1 MTGGKFNLW
10 HFAIL
15 AALLGV
21 FAAASVLPG
30 VAEEKKDD
38 PAVARARKTVAM
50 LDDIYKTTVVLIT
63 EHYVTEKSSLAA
75 GEAAQALFAAIK
87 KKGWHE
93 VRLIDAAGEPIVDG
107 NRPKDDF
114 EKAAVAALK
123 SGKSGYEQ
131 VIEKDGKRYLRSAT
145 PIPVVHKKCIMCHD
159 NYAKAKE
166 GEPIGALGYTIPIE

>member
-1 MTGGKFNLW
+1 MTVKSNWW
-10 HFAIL
+10 HAAIVAALATVFAVPAIL
-15 AALLGV
+15 
-21 FAAASVLPG
+21 PG
-30 VAEEKKDD
+30 TAEEKKDD
-38 PAVARARKTVAM
+38 PAVARARKTVLM

-63 EHYVTEKSSLAA
+63 EHYVTDDGSLAA
-75 GEAAQALFAAIK
+75 GEAAQALFGAIK

-131 VIEKDGKRYLRSAT
+131 IVEKDGKRYLRSAT
-145 PIPVVHKKCIMCHD
+145 PIPVVHKKCVMCHD
-159 NYAKAKE
+159 NYKLAKE

>member
-1 MTGGKFNLW
+1 MTGGKSNW
-10 HFAIL
+10 CHVAIVAAL
-15 AALLGV
+15 AAV
-21 FAAASVLPG
+21 FTVPAVLPSK
-30 VAEEKKDD
+30 AEEKKDD

-63 EHYVTEKSSLAA
+63 EHYVKDENSLAA
-75 GEAAQALFAAIK
+75 GEAAQALFGAIK

-107 NRPKDDF
+107 NKPKDDF

-123 SGKSGYEQ
+123 SGKAGYEQ

-145 PIPVVHKKCIMCHD
+145 PIPVVSKKCIMCHD
-159 NYAKAKE
+159 NYANAKE
-166 GEPIGALGYTIPIE
+166 GEPIGVLGYTIPIE

>member
-1 MTGGKFNLW
+1 MTRSSNWWQLTIL
-10 HFAIL
+10 AIL
-15 AALLGV
+15 GGV
-21 FAAASVLPG
+21 FAAAAILPTT
-30 VAEEKKDD
+30 AEDKKDD
-38 PAVARARKTVAM
+38 PALARARKTVLM

-63 EHYVTEKSSLAA
+63 EHYVTDDSSLAA
-75 GEAAQALFAAIK
+75 GEAAQALFGAIK

-145 PIPVVHKKCIMCHD
+145 PIPVVHKKCVMCHD
-159 NYAKAKE
+159 NYKLAKE
-166 GEPIGALGYTIPIE
+166 GEPIGALGYTIP

>member
-1 MTGGKFNLW
+1 MTGGKSNLW
-10 HFAIL
+10 HFTLL
-15 AALLGV
+15 ATLAGV
-21 FAAASVLPG
+21 FAAAVVLPG
-30 VAEEKKDD
+30 TAEEKKDD

-63 EHYVTEKSSLAA
+63 DKYVQDENSFAA

-93 VRLIDAAGEPIVDG
+93 VRLIDAAGQPIVDG

-123 SGKSGYEQ
+123 SGKSSYEQ
-131 VIEKDGKRYLRSAT
+131 VVEKDGKRYLRSAT
-145 PIPVVHKKCIMCHD
+145 PIPVVSKKCIMCHD
-159 NYAKAKE
+159 NYKNAKA
-166 GEPIGALGYTIPIE
+166 GEPIGALGYTVPIE

>member
-1 MTGGKFNLW
+1 MTSGRTNLW
-10 HFAIL
+10 HLTFL
-15 AALLGV
+15 ATLGGV
-21 FAAASVLPG
+21 IAAAAVLPG
-30 VAEEKKDD
+30 TAEEKKDD

-63 EHYVTEKSSLAA
+63 EHYVTDDSSLAA

-93 VRLIDAAGEPIVDG
+93 VRLIDAAGEPLVDG
-107 NRPKDDF
+107 NKPRDDF

-131 VIEKDGKRYLRSAT
+131 VVEKDGKRFLRSAT

-159 NYAKAKE
+159 NYKLAKE

>member
-1 MTGGKFNLW
+1 MTVKSNWW
-10 HFAIL
+10 HAAVVAAL
-15 AALLGV
+15 AAV
-21 FAAASVLPG
+21 FAVPAVLPSA
-30 VAEEKKDD
+30 AEEKKDD

-63 EHYVTEKSSLAA
+63 EHYVKDENSLAA
-75 GEAAQALFAAIK
+75 GEAAQALFGAIK

-145 PIPVVHKKCIMCHD
+145 PIPVVHKKCVMCHD
-159 NYAKAKE
+159 NYKKAKE
-166 GEPIGALGYTIPIE
+166 GEPIGALGYTVPIE

>member
-1 MTGGKFNLW
+1 MTIGKWIPWQCLVLS
-10 HFAIL
+10 AL
-15 AALLGV
+15 AAV
-21 FAAASVLPG
+21 FG
-30 VAEEKKDD
+30 VAAVVPGTAEEQKDD
-38 PAVARARKTVAM
+38 PAVARARKTVLM

-63 EHYVTEKSSLAA
+63 EHYVTEESSLAA
-75 GEAAQALFAAIK
+75 GEAAQALFGAIK

-93 VRLIDAAGEPIVDG
+93 VRLIDIAGEPIVDG

-131 VIEKDGKRYLRSAT
+131 VVEKDGKRYLRSAT
-145 PIPVVHKKCIMCHD
+145 PIPVVHKKCVMCHD
-159 NYAKAKE
+159 NYGNAKE

>member
-1 MTGGKFNLW
+1 MTGGHSNWW
-10 HFAIL
+10 HAAIL
-15 AALLGV
+15 AILGGV
-21 FAAASVLPG
+21 FAAAAVLPTT
-30 VAEEKKDD
+30 AEEKKDD
-38 PAVARARKTVAM
+38 PAVARARKTVLM

-63 EHYVTEKSSLAA
+63 EHYVTDDGSLAA
-75 GEAAQALFAAIK
+75 GEAAQALFGAIK

-107 NRPKDDF
+107 NRPKDEF

-145 PIPVVHKKCIMCHD
+145 PIPVVHKKCVMCHD
-159 NYAKAKE
+159 NYKLAKD
-166 GEPIGALGYTIPIE
+166 GEPIGVLGYTIPIE

>member
-1 MTGGKFNLW
+1 MTGGKSNLW
-10 HFAIL
+10 HFTLL
-15 AALLGV
+15 ATLAGV
-21 FAAASVLPG
+21 FAAAAVLPG
-30 VAEEKKDD
+30 TAEENKDD

-63 EHYVTEKSSLAA
+63 DKYVQDENSFAA

-93 VRLIDAAGEPIVDG
+93 VRLLDAAGEPIVDG
-107 NRPKDDF
+107 NKPRDEF
-114 EKAAVAALK
+114 EKAAIAALK

-145 PIPVVHKKCIMCHD
+145 PIPVVSKKCIMCHD
-159 NYAKAKE
+159 NYAKAKP
-166 GEPIGALGYTIPIE
+166 GEPIGALGYTVPIE